1 MSGRHTQLVIMQ
13 LYTRMF
19 PPANIQHVQCHVQ
32 LTQLSIS
39 ISKID
44 LTGELRRMIS
54 VSIYGMHV
62 RTCMLNWHTSVYAV
76 VIELFWRDV
85 VHGF

>member
-39 ISKID
+39 ISQID
-44 LTGELRRMIS
+44 LTGELRRKIS
-54 VSIYGMHV
+54 ISICGVH
-62 RTCMLNWHTSVYAV
+62 MLSMQRAH
-76 VIELFWRDV
+76 
-85 VHGF
+85 

>member
-1 MSGRHTQLVIMQ
+1 MQ
-13 LYTRMF
+13 L
-19 PPANIQHVQCHVQ
+19 IQDYYPQPTHIRTMSCE
-32 LTQLSIS
+32 LKLSIS
-39 ISKID
+39 NIQID
-44 LTGELRRMIS
+44 LTGELRRKIS

-62 RTCMLNWHTSVYAV
+62 RTCMLNWHTSVYVV